1 MKDGDICQIAE
12 VVTDI
17 EKAMK
22 HLYQDFQIG
31 PWDIYEYGPDFVED
45 SFYRGKKNTQRYKL
59 AVCWVGSVQYELMQ
73 PLDGY
78 SIYNEFLG
86 KTGNTPGLQHFK
98 RYYKDCKAEIKR
110 LEEKGYQVIQS
121 GKVGEDEFYYLST
134 EDNIGCVIEIGNA
147 GKIPEPIDHYPRKVK

>member
-45 SFYRGKKNTQRYKL
+45 SFIEERKIHNVINLQYVG
-59 AVCWVGSVQYELMQ
+59 WVQFNM
-73 PLDGY
+73 
-78 SIYNEFLG
+78 N
-86 KTGNTPGLQHFK
+86 
-98 RYYKDCKAEIKR
+98 
-110 LEEKGYQVIQS
+110 
-121 GKVGEDEFYYLST
+121 
-134 EDNIGCVIEIGNA
+134 
-147 GKIPEPIDHYPRKVK
+147 